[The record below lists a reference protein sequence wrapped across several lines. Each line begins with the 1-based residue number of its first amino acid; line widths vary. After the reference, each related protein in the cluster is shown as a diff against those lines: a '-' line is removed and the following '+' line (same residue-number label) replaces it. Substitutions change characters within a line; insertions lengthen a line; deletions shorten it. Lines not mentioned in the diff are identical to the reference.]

1 MSARRSIADL
11 SADLADRAESFC
23 RQYFPEG
30 RKQGNYWQ
38 VGDTSGA
45 KGQSLAVRL
54 QAQGGRKA
62 GSWTDYATGQFG
74 DLIDLLHERLGSC
87 TLGETLKEVRSFL
100 GEAPCPAL
108 PREPRKVAHPGTA
121 FSKRIARA
129 RKLFAAGEPVLGTL
143 AASYL
148 QGRGISRLGPAL
160 RYHPRV
166 FLWQGED
173 DSDLPQRAPA
183 LLAKITDNRGQVT
196 GCARF
201 YLNPS
206 TGGLAA
212 TESPKRILGQLRG
225 HAIRFWSGTSR
236 NDLIVGEGL
245 ENTLSVGTALPEFDL
260 ASCLT
265 ATHLG
270 LFIPPPGIKRIWI
283 ARDNDEAGRN
293 ASSRLRNQLESLGI
307 AFGGLVP
314 QLGDFNDDL
323 RAFGIDALRRSLL
336 GAMKAQGLEIED
348 GLPPASSRDA

>member
-1 MSARRSIADL
+1 MSAGRSIGDL

-45 KGQSLAVRL
+45 KGQSLVIRL

-62 GSWTDYATGQFG
+62 GAWVDYATGEYG
-74 DLIDLLHERLGSC
+74 DLIDLLHERLGSAS
-87 TLGETLKEVRSFL
+87 LKETLREVRSFL
-100 GEAPCPAL
+100 GVGPCPAV
-108 PREPRKVAHPGTA
+108 PRDTQTRAQPDAA
-121 FSKRIARA
+121 SSKRIARS
-129 RKLFAAGEPVLGTL
+129 RKLFAAGKPVLGTS
-143 AASYL
+143 AATYL
-148 QGRGISRLGPAL
+148 QGRGITRLGPAL

-166 FLWQGED
+166 FLRQGED
-173 DSDLPQRAPA
+173 DPDPPRRAPA

-196 GCARF
+196 GCART
-201 YLNPS
+201 YLDPS

-212 TESPKRILGQLRG
+212 IESPKRILGQLHG
-225 HAIRFWSGTSR
+225 HAIRFWSGSPR
-236 NDLIVGEGL
+236 SDLIVGEGL

-283 ARDNDEAGRN
+283 ARDNDDAGRN
-293 ASSRLRNQLESLGI
+293 ASMRLRNQLESLGI
-307 AFGGLVP
+307 ACCDLVP
-314 QLGDFNDDL
+314 KLGDFNDDL
-323 RAFGIDALRRSLL
+323 RAFGKDALRRSLL
-336 GAMKAQGLEIED
+336 KAMKAQGLKIED
-348 GLPPASSRDA
+348 G

>member
-30 RKQGNYWQ
+30 SKQGNYWQ

-45 KGQSLAVRL
+45 KGQSLAIRL
-54 QAQGGRKA
+54 HAQGGRKA
-62 GSWTDYATGQFG
+62 GSWQDFATGQYG
-74 DLIDLLHERLGSC
+74 DLIDLLHERLGSV
-87 TLGETLKEVRSFL
+87 TLKETLREARSFL
-100 GEAPCPAL
+100 GVAPFPAM
-108 PREPRKVAHPGTA
+108 PREPRKAECPDTA
-121 FSKRIARA
+121 SAKRIYRA
-129 RKLFAAGEPVLGTL
+129 RKLFAAGKPVLGTL
-143 AASYL
+143 AATYL
-148 QGRGISRLGPAL
+148 QGRGITRLGPAL

-173 DSDLPQRAPA
+173 DSDLPQKAPA
-183 LLAKITDNRGQVT
+183 LLAKITDNRGQIT

-201 YLNPS
+201 YLDPS
-206 TGGLAA
+206 TGGLAEI
-212 TESPKRILGQLRG
+212 ESPKRILGQLHG
-225 HAIRFWSGTSR
+225 HAIRFWSGAGCT
-236 NDLIVGEGL
+236 DLIVGEGL

-283 ARDNDEAGRN
+283 ARDNDAAGRN
-293 ASSRLRNQLESLGI
+293 ASMRFRNHQESLGI
-307 AFGGLVP
+307 SCGEFVP

-323 RAFGIDALRRSLL
+323 LAFGKDALRKSLL
-336 GAMKAQGLEIED
+336 KAM
-348 GLPPASSRDA
+348 